1 MRSRVLPLLCL
12 CVALASCPSI
22 KGTGSPK
29 SSPVTGSKPSS
40 SISPV
45 KTPAVDEPFDPNSI
59 TKEMKQAA
67 FIDITALIKELNRIT
82 QNRDYDSWKTYLA
95 DAFVTKYSDTE
106 FLLKVSEAPILK
118 QQGIVLKTLRDYFDF
133 VVYPSHQ
140 NDHVDDIEFI
150 GHNRVKA
157 ITISKKRENL
167 VLWDL
172 EKIGSSWKIGIGR

>member
-1 MRSRVLPLLCL
+1 
-12 CVALASCPSI
+12 
-22 KGTGSPK
+22 
-29 SSPVTGSKPSS
+29 
-40 SISPV
+40 
-45 KTPAVDEPFDPNSI
+45 
-59 TKEMKQAA
+59 
-67 FIDITALIKELNRIT
+67 
-82 QNRDYDSWKTYLA
+82 
-95 DAFVTKYSDTE
+95 VTKYSDTE